1 MSFVGSHSDLY
12 YASGT
17 AAMYKMSCNIES
29 LYNGTLLHYIYII
42 LIAFDVLGSN
52 IINEVIKIGMTH
64 IHGY

>member
-1 MSFVGSHSDLY
+1 
-12 YASGT
+12 
-17 AAMYKMSCNIES
+17 MYKMSCDIES